1 MKKILLFIFII
12 ISLITLSSCIKEDSN
27 PILEPPLNDKEINMP
42 VPEFL
47 NEEQQLLY
55 RRAYSVYYAISWN
68 SILIDYP
75 DFVKDYKFEP
85 IRPKF
90 DGYLIS
96 PYGRYTKYTDF
107 EKLIKSV
114 FTDEFWNQVNNRK
127 DNKGEIYQRFKN
139 CDGSLCYIEYERG
152 GSLSRNRNFED
163 TFELISS
170 SDEKIEFYVIGYYSY
185 RYFINDNE
193 TEEQRYNRLK
203 SNYEYI
209 EKHPVRFV
217 LTENGWR
224 VDYFEM
230 TDSDEG
236 NYAGKYS

>member
-1 MKKILLFIFII
+1 
-12 ISLITLSSCIKEDSN
+12 
-27 PILEPPLNDKEINMP
+27 
-42 VPEFL
+42 
-47 NEEQQLLY
+47 
-55 RRAYSVYYAISWN
+55 
-68 SILIDYP
+68 
-75 DFVKDYKFEP
+75 
-85 IRPKF
+85 
-90 DGYLIS
+90 
-96 PYGRYTKYTDF
+96 
-107 EKLIKSV
+107 
-114 FTDEFWNQVNNRK
+114 
-127 DNKGEIYQRFKN
+127 
-139 CDGSLCYIEYERG
+139 LCYIEYERG

-163 TFELISS
+163 TFEHISS